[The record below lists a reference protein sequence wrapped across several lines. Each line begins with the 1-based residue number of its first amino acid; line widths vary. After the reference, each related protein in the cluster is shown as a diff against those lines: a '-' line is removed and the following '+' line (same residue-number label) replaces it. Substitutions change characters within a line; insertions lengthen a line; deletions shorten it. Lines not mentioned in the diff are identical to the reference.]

1 MIDFGGVPLNI
12 SPVKVRRYQELDVP
26 DFGERLKKARVEDGR
41 SVQVLATLAGISVG
55 YWYQLEKEDRE
66 WISEEVLR
74 AIESVLNI
82 KFGAQFDE

>member
-1 MIDFGGVPLNI
+1 MNAPT
-12 SPVKVRRYQELDVP
+12 VKVRRYQETEVP
-26 DFGERLKKARVEDGR
+26 DFGERLKKTRIGDGR

-74 AIESVLNI
+74 SIESVLNI

>member
-1 MIDFGGVPLNI
+1 M
-12 SPVKVRRYQELDVP
+12 KVRRYQEIDVT
-26 DFGERLKKARVEDGR
+26 DFGERLKQARIEDGR

-74 AIESVLNI
+74 SIESVLDLN
-82 KFGAQFDE
+82 FGALFDN

>member
-1 MIDFGGVPLNI
+1 MNTSI
-12 SPVKVRRYQELDVP
+12 VKVRRYQEIDVT
-26 DFGERLKKARVEDGR
+26 DFGERLKQARIEDGR

-66 WISEEVLR
+66 WISESVLR

-82 KFGAQFDE
+82 NFGVKFYE

>member
-1 MIDFGGVPLNI
+1 MNTSI
-12 SPVKVRRYQELDVP
+12 VKVRRYQEIDVT
-26 DFGERLKKARVEDGR
+26 DFGERLKQARTEDGR

-66 WISEEVLR
+66 WISESVLR

-82 KFGAQFDE
+82 NFGVKFHE

>member
-1 MIDFGGVPLNI
+1 MNTSI
-12 SPVKVRRYQELDVP
+12 VKVRRYQEIDVT
-26 DFGERLKKARVEDGR
+26 DFGERLKQARIMDGR

-66 WISEEVLR
+66 WISESVLR

-82 KFGAQFDE
+82 NFGVKFYE